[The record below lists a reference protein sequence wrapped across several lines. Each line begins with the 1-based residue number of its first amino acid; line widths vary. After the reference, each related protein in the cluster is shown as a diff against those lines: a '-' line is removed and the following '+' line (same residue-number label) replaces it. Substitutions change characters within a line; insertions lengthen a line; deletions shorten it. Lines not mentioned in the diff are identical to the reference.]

1 MIKSLVVHNFIILR
15 NRLSFLDVKKLF
27 LEKMNKLF
35 DNRNDIQSESEF
47 LSLQVELNIWQT
59 TLWTHVAPPLHVK
72 IFPN

>member
-47 LSLQVELNIWQT
+47 LSLQVELNI
-59 TLWTHVAPPLHVK
+59 
-72 IFPN
+72 